1 MFRLLRLS
9 GCCGER
15 AAYYPEML
23 KSVLARLRDGQAIQ
37 NAKDGENGSKG
48 IQYYSLAYLLH
59 NTMDIPLTYFSSR
72 YLG

>member
-48 IQYYSLAYLLH
+48 IQHYSLAYLLH
-59 NTMDIPLTYFSSR
+59 NTIDSPLTYFSSR
-72 YLG
+72 YIG